1 MGRKLYVLCDPFAT
15 AISLVQ
21 SLGSRSVRTWC
32 EGALGDRRCFV
43 VVVVAVVAWGF
54 CVVASSHKVFSSS
67 SALVGMEA
75 SFFFFDV

>member
-43 VVVVAVVAWGF
+43 VVAVVVAWGF